1 MEKSAITIRV
11 KKNFGK
17 TETAT
22 IDVQYDSHMAEI
34 KIREIG
40 EAIIS
45 LNKSAKVTVSY
56 SYFSE
61 ISNTWPELMSYYAN
75 ENRLVKF

>member
-17 TETAT
+17 TKTST

-45 LNKSAKVTVSY
+45 LNKSASVTIGY
-56 SYFSE
+56 SVFNS
-61 ISNTWPELMSYYAN
+61 ISGTWMEMMSYYAD
-75 ENRLVKF
+75 EERLVKF